1 MATKITRDVLESYL
15 NCKTKAHLK
24 LAGHQGS
31 MSDYEGLLVASRQ
44 EARQKAL
51 GKILAKHPEAEVAR
65 DILLTAAALR
75 AGPSFVLDAALEDD
89 LLSLR
94 FDGLKKVDGP
104 SKLGDFHYVPML
116 FHEGRRV
123 GKQQRFLLE
132 LYGLLLSRLQG
143 QMPSSGIIWHGKEC
157 RTTRVRLNADLRSTE
172 RLLREVKEMV
182 VAESPSRLILNDHCQ
197 VCEFRQRCHDQAVKE
212 DNISLLRGMGEK
224 EIKSYA
230 RKGIFT
236 VTQLAHTFRPRR
248 RGRRAPPK
256 DNHRYHALQALA
268 VRDKRVY
275 VFGTLQLPDAPVHV
289 YLDIEGN
296 PEEGFDYLVGMI
308 VVEGDKE
315 QRFSFWADSRD
326 QEDRIFDQFLET
338 VTPYPDFVVFA
349 YGGYEREFLKKM
361 RKRAIRK
368 APVDRVLKALVNPLS
383 LIYSHIYFPTYSNGL
398 KDVGAY
404 LGCSWTDPDASG
416 VQSLV
421 WRGRWEASHAEEWK
435 QKLITYNL
443 EDCLALRRVTEF
455 LCIRCA
461 RPGSAT
467 GPRSG
472 SGDGPAVAWVEEID
486 RLGTVKMRG
495 RKEFF
500 HPDFGHINDCARFDY
515 QRQRVYIRTSKLLKK
530 NRRGPRKYRN
540 RTLRVS
546 QRVQIIS
553 RKCPTCGSTEVTR
566 WAKGKKARG
575 LWVKHKRAFDLV
587 FSSGGIKRKVV
598 ECRSSIH
605 QCLGCGETFIP
616 ERYQRLAKHFHG
628 LMSWAMHEHV
638 AHRISC
644 PMVSG
649 MFKEFFDLTVYQQ
662 EIERF
667 KAMMA
672 RYYQSCY
679 KRLLGKILSG
689 EVLHVDETEVRLRT
703 GTGYVWVFTTSE
715 EVAYMYRPTREG
727 DFLHDLLKNF
737 HGVLVSD
744 FYAAYDSLECPQQK
758 CLIHLMRDMNQE
770 LLDNPFDEE
779 LQSITGPFGTLLREI
794 VTTIDLH
801 GLKRRY
807 LKRHERGVAKYLQSI
822 ATQTYRSEAAEALQ
836 VRMVKY
842 QDKLFTFIN
851 HDGVP
856 WNNNNAEN
864 AIRRFG
870 YYRED
875 TAGRL
880 KESGLKDYLVLL
892 SICHTCHYKGV
903 SFLKFLLSR
912 ERDIDAFCQRP
923 QRRRRSPAIE
933 TYPKGVVRPDFGGKH
948 ETGKPTPDV
957 STSQDDLAGQD
968 GQQSSQ

>member
-1 MATKITRDVLESYL
+1 MADADLGVQGHGHEDHQRRSGSYL
-15 NCKTKAHLK
+15 KCKTKAHLK

-31 MSDYEGLLVASRQ
+31 MSDYEGLLIASRQ
-44 EARQKAL
+44 EARQKAV
-51 GKILAKHPEAEVAR
+51 GKILSKHPGAEVAR
-65 DILLTAAALR
+65 DTLLTAAALR
-75 AGPSFVLDAALEDD
+75 AGPSFVLGATLEDD
-89 LLSLR
+89 LLSLC

-123 GKQQRFLLE
+123 GKQQRSLLE

-172 RLLREVKEMV
+172 RLLREVKEMI
-182 VAESPSRLILNDHCQ
+182 VAESPSALILNDHCQ

-224 EIKSYA
+224 EIKRYA

-256 DNHRYHALQALA
+256 ENHRYPALQALA

-296 PEEGFDYLVGMI
+296 PEEGFDYLVGMV

-315 QRFSFWADSRD
+315 QRFSFWADGRD

-338 VTPYPDFVVFA
+338 VAPYPDFVVFA

-361 RKRAIRK
+361 QKRAIRK

-404 LGCSWTDPDASG
+404 VGCSWTDPDASG
-416 VQSLV
+416 IQSLV
-421 WRGRWEASHAEEWK
+421 WRGRWEATHAEEWK

-443 EDCLALRRVTEF
+443 EDCLALRKVTEF
-455 LCIRCA
+455 LFIRCA
-461 RPGSAT
+461 RPGTAT

-486 RLGTVKMRG
+486 RLGMGKMRG

-540 RTLRVS
+540 RRLRVS
-546 QRVQIIS
+546 QRVQITS
-553 RKCPTCGSTEVTR
+553 RKCPKCGSTELTR

-598 ECRSSIH
+598 ECRSSVH
-605 QCLGCGETFIP
+605 QCLKCGETFIP

-649 MFKEFFDLTVYQQ
+649 MFKEFFGLTVYQQ

-689 EVLHVDETEVRLRT
+689 EILQIDETEVRLRT

-715 EVAYMYRPTREG
+715 EVVYM
-727 DFLHDLLKNF
+727 
-737 HGVLVSD
+737 
-744 FYAAYDSLECPQQK
+744 
-758 CLIHLMRDMNQE
+758 
-770 LLDNPFDEE
+770 
-779 LQSITGPFGTLLREI
+779 
-794 VTTIDLH
+794 
-801 GLKRRY
+801 
-807 LKRHERGVAKYLQSI
+807 
-822 ATQTYRSEAAEALQ
+822 
-836 VRMVKY
+836 
-842 QDKLFTFIN
+842 
-851 HDGVP
+851 
-856 WNNNNAEN
+856 
-864 AIRRFG
+864 
-870 YYRED
+870 
-875 TAGRL
+875 
-880 KESGLKDYLVLL
+880 
-892 SICHTCHYKGV
+892 
-903 SFLKFLLSR
+903 
-912 ERDIDAFCQRP
+912 
-923 QRRRRSPAIE
+923 
-933 TYPKGVVRPDFGGKH
+933 
-948 ETGKPTPDV
+948 
-957 STSQDDLAGQD
+957 
-968 GQQSSQ
+968 